1 MTNEYGNYD
10 KYEKNSVSTVYDA
23 GEDENN
29 HDKFFENYMN
39 LIKRLPTKEADD
51 IKTQKRQDIQNLL
64 TDTDIAHVEFP
75 DAYFDWKVETD
86 KSQAREK
93 EIDEE
98 MEFMENP
105 TTFES
110 GYNGRM
116 SPFVKE
122 TIYREY
128 QRGMSVKDLSL
139 KYGIL
144 HQRVKAIVFQKH
156 LYWEEVYPKLGESHM
171 RLAIE
176 REANY
181 ASDFPFIEYGQDL
194 HMMGEYEKGIKIE
207 KLTETEYDTNPHRE
221 TKEKVD

>member
-1 MTNEYGNYD
+1 MD
-10 KYEKNSVSTVYDA
+10 
-23 GEDENN
+23 
-29 HDKFFENYMN
+29 F
-39 LIKRLPTKEADD
+39 L
-51 IKTQKRQDIQNLL
+51 
-64 TDTDIAHVEFP
+64 
-75 DAYFDWKVETD
+75 
-86 KSQAREK
+86 
-93 EIDEE
+93 
-98 MEFMENP
+98 ENP

-128 QRGMSVKDLSL
+128 HRGMSVKDLSL

-144 HQRVKAIVFQKH
+144 HQRVKAIIFQKH

-171 RLAIE
+171 RMAIE

-194 HMMGEYEKGIKIE
+194 HVMGEYEKGVKME
-207 KLTETEYDTNPHRE
+207 RLTETDYDTNPHRE
-221 TKEKVD
+221 AKKRVDNYIIKMKSRTKDRIPIELHGKGPAAYLLQEEVCHKGKGAARVSQTFKDIALYYGTPKEHLIKTKFRRRMDAGGIRYASLGAKWSS